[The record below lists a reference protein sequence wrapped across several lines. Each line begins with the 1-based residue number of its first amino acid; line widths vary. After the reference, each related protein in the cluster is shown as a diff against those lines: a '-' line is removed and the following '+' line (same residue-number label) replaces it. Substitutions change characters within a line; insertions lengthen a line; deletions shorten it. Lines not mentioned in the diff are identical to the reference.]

1 MSAENV
7 ESVRRLMAGFNDRD
21 FDAMAAELS
30 ADAELYPLRAQLEGK
45 SYRGPAGVREMFADF
60 DEDWEEL
67 RIEIDEMRDVE
78 DRVAVRCRLRS
89 RGRTSGVDLEV
100 PIGFVWRFR
109 DGKAVYARS
118 YSEPADAI
126 RAAGLE

>member
-1 MSAENV
+1 
-7 ESVRRLMAGFNDRD
+7 
-21 FDAMAAELS
+21 
-30 ADAELYPLRAQLEGK
+30 
-45 SYRGPAGVREMFADF
+45 MFADF

-67 RIEIDEMRDVE
+67 RIEIGEIREVGDQ
-78 DRVAVRCRLRS
+78 VAAICRLRS
-89 RGRTSGVDLEV
+89 RGRTSGVDLDV

-118 YSEPADAI
+118 YSEPADAL

>member
-1 MSAENV
+1 MLA
-7 ESVRRLMAGFNDRD
+7 FNDRD
-21 FDAMAAELS
+21 FDGMAAELNE
-30 ADAELYPLRAQLEGK
+30 DAELYPLRAQLEGK
-45 SYRGPAGVREMFADF
+45 SYRGPEGVREMFADF

-67 RIEIDEMRDVE
+67 RIEIDEMRDVDDE
-78 DRVAVRCRLRS
+78 VVVICRLRS

-118 YSEPADAI
+118 YSEPADAL
-126 RAAGLE
+126 RAAGLG

>member
-1 MSAENV
+1 MVA
-7 ESVRRLMAGFNDRD
+7 FNDH
-21 FDAMAAELS
+21 DAEGMASDLS
-30 ADAELYPLRAQLEGK
+30 DDAELYPLRAQLEGK

-67 RIEIDEMRDVE
+67 RIEIDEIRDA
-78 DRVAVRCRLRS
+78 DDQVAARCRLRS
-89 RGRTSGVDLEV
+89 RGRTSRIDLEV

-118 YSEPADAI
+118 YSEPDDAL
-126 RAAGLE
+126 RAVGLE